1 MTNTYDIGNIG
12 FLLIVLF
19 FCPFFIFRKKYTSN
33 QKGKISKNIRAVSKL
48 EDLFV
53 EMYRNREIYLSEEGV
68 QFLKRLDEMCK
79 EIEEDFKPIKAKI
92 DVLENKFSGSFLFPG
107 TEFMVKGEKLK
118 VEFEEKILLAKIGS
132 RKLNIL
138 SNYILPSKI
147 SDPDFQKQVH
157 LAIEDG
163 FRIFEEDLKNGN
175 KASIFVCDLV
185 ENAKTLLSYFKNLP
199 DRTLFLERA
208 DKLLAF

>member
-1 MTNTYDIGNIG
+1 MTTSYHFW
-12 FLLIVLF
+12 FLFIVFSFSVYLIL
-19 FCPFFIFRKKYTSN
+19 RKILTLN
-33 QKGKISKNIRAVSKL
+33 QKEEIPKNTRVVSKL
-48 EDLFV
+48 QDLFV
-53 EMYRNREIYLSEEGV
+53 EMYRNREKYLSEEGV
-68 QFLKRLDEMCK
+68 QFLNRLDDTCK
-79 EIEEDFKPIKAKI
+79 EIEEDFKPVKAKI
-92 DVLENKFSGSFLFPG
+92 DVLENKFSGSFLFPD

-199 DRTLFLERA
+199 DHTLFSERA
-208 DKLLAF
+208 EKLLAS